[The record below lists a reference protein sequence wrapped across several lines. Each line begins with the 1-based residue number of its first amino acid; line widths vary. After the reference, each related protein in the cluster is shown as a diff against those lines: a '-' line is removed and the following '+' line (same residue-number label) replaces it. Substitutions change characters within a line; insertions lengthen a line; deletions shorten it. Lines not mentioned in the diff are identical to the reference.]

1 MENVTQNP
9 FLPINE
15 YGGILNLTPT
25 AGKIELFGRLW
36 PVRQIRPDYQAFIKE
51 IFQPADKCLE
61 VLLGMRLFITGAL
74 QFQVQALSGDEF
86 SWWWNNILESE
97 PECDPEKVWEDIFVV
112 QDKITEIYRVLMI
125 SAKAGQIDS
134 AIHASTLKIGPPRE
148 ECYLSTKSFISWA
161 IENGYSLPDILGV
174 ELGQKTPV
182 DQKVKHASTWESP
195 TVSDSSTHSD
205 QGQEVNM
212 GSDPESTTVK
222 IFPLPGTSWEQIK
235 IRYVNDN
242 HIEIYHPGVKTHA
255 PYSMAD
261 LGLNN
266 KPSLEALFKLFAN
279 KRGEIN
285 GEKMGTKTIK
295 ANVSNLRKHLKQ
307 VFPNIKGSPIANF
320 SKQNGYCCNFKISTS

>member
-1 MENVTQNP
+1 MTEYQISSD
-9 FLPINE
+9 INE
-15 YGGILNLTPT
+15 RAQQREAVLDAPAVKVRDQVREKALWDHYIQPVIDEHFKGKYQYKFFDEPTIITNRDIDSMLRTTMALCMDESGYNLIFPTDNFEKKVLWPLRDGDTAYTDNKEYGSVDL
-25 AGKIELFGRLW
+25 KELFGRFLRYLFDDKTLPIYLFFLDLEHGPEGLW
-36 PVRQIRPDYQAFIKE
+36 
-51 IFQPADKCLE
+51 
-61 VLLGMRLFITGAL
+61 
-74 QFQVQALSGDEF
+74 
-86 SWWWNNILESE
+86 
-97 PECDPEKVWEDIFVV
+97 
-112 QDKITEIYRVLMI
+112 
-125 SAKAGQIDS
+125 
-134 AIHASTLKIGPPRE
+134 GPT
-148 ECYLSTKSFISWA
+148 S
-161 IENGYSLPDILGV
+161 
-174 ELGQKTPV
+174 
-182 DQKVKHASTWESP
+182 
-195 TVSDSSTHSD
+195 SDSD